1 VRQSLPTCAQN
12 VLHVESANKD
22 LQALCKATKSIL
34 KFIFERRSMTEIN
47 SSVVPWLGQGVPV
60 SLEFQVHNDSHGAQL
75 SCALHVSCKYK
86 PAISLALVEE

>member
-1 VRQSLPTCAQN
+1 
-12 VLHVESANKD
+12 
-22 LQALCKATKSIL
+22 
-34 KFIFERRSMTEIN
+34 MTEIN

-75 SCALHVSCKYK
+75 SCALHISCKYK